1 MDVRTGWAFINM
13 GSLLINMFFG
23 IYCLYGP
30 LEKSEALLHDVKF
43 VARLKIFFGESLLG
57 RQARLT
63 AIARVVTMPK
73 RMQRRGEISREAY
86 LRLPASLKLQI
97 RALYLL
103 AFANCVGM
111 ACFYFLVD

>member
-1 MDVRTGWAFINM
+1 MDIKTGWAFVNM
-13 GSLLINMFFG
+13 GSLSINMFFG

-30 LEKSEALLHDVKF
+30 LEKSETLLLDLKF
-43 VARLKIFFGESLLG
+43 ISQLKTFFGESSLG

-63 AIARVVTMPK
+63 AIATVVMMPN
-73 RMQRRGEISREAY
+73 RMQRRGKISREAY

-97 RALYLL
+97 RGLYLI
-103 AFANCVGM
+103 AFIKCAGM

>member
-1 MDVRTGWAFINM
+1 MDVETVWAFINM

-30 LEKSEALLHDVKF
+30 LEKSEALLHDVKLVSQF
-43 VARLKIFFGESLLG
+43 KNFFGESLLG
-57 RQARLT
+57 RHARLT
-63 AIARVVTMPK
+63 AIAKIVTMPN

-103 AFANCVGM
+103 ACANCVGM
-111 ACFYFLVD
+111 ACFYFLAN